1 MYENVNKAL
10 FGFKDR
16 KAGDKLRAFFKKHT
30 GRDVDFNGIKHYTS
44 GFKLLLF
51 SIPLGSVSTLGI
63 TCANGYP
70 AAKFTGPVQE
80 FIDWYEKEYLVFKDF
95 EIIKH
100 IPHASLEFP
109 PSYQDELKL
118 SKMFAFGKNYEINNF
133 KMTDLFVDQL
143 FEWIPGVEVKAK
155 YTRLY
160 CDVERYKDDNLEP
173 MSKYGQGYV
182 YTISYSGENLLR
194 HFACNGV
201 DPDGDVDKYYD
212 AHHTTLTKEVRK
224 ILKKKKK
231 VLILDLH
238 SYSDEQAKHM
248 EKEPPFPDVCIGLN
262 EGFENKEMLDAVIR
276 RIEEKGYSYQIN
288 YPYSG
293 SIIPNGLTESEMKNI
308 ESIMIEVNKRIY
320 L

>member
-1 MYENVNKAL
+1 MYENVSRAL

-16 KAGDKLRAFFKKHT
+16 KTGDKLRDFFKKHT
-30 GRDVDFNGIKHYTS
+30 GRDIDFNGIKHYTD

-70 AAKFTGPVQE
+70 ARKFTGPVQE
-80 FIDWYEKEYLVFKDF
+80 FIDWYEREYLVFKDF

-109 PSYQDELKL
+109 PSYQDERRL
-118 SKMFAFGKNYEINNF
+118 SKMLAFGKNYEINNF

-143 FEWIPGVEVKAK
+143 FKWVPGVEVKAK

-160 CDVERYKDDNLEP
+160 CDVEKYRNDNLEP

-182 YTISYSGENLLR
+182 YTISFDGEKMLR
-194 HFACNGV
+194 HFKCNGV
-201 DPDGDVDKYYD
+201 DPDGKVDEYYD
-212 AHHTTLTKEVRK
+212 EHHAALASEVRK
-224 ILKKKKK
+224 ILEKKKKA
-231 VLILDLH
+231 LILDLH
-238 SYSDEQAKHM
+238 SYSDEQAKRI

-262 EGFENKEMLDAVIR
+262 EGFKNKKMLDAIIR
-276 RIEEKGYSYQIN
+276 RIEEKGLSYKVN

-293 SIIPNGLTESEMKNI
+293 SIIPNGLKKSELKNV
-308 ESIMIEVNKRIY
+308 ESIMIEINKRVY